1 MTRRGFFR
9 VKMGDAS
16 SRDTLGLEL
25 AAPRDTPATPPT
37 VEPGST
43 LAGFSVI
50 ARRAA
55 DDVWAKKDDGA
66 EVLVATGTSSALA
79 IEENALRA
87 MQGKLPVPKVIGS
100 GNDEGAAW
108 IALEASSVGEPLR
121 AIAEFIAP
129 KDAATILSTV
139 LDWAAALEAAGL
151 SWSPR
156 VDDFGWRDG
165 ELGLRRLRGARR
177 LGKRARIDGRHLLE
191 EIGAALVTEAG
202 SLLPPK
208 LLHLVLRG
216 RTHASE
222 EERSLEAT
230 RAALEAATE
239 AIDPPRDEIEAAT
252 LTDLG
257 LSRDRH
263 EDAAEISRGENWG
276 VVVVCDGVS
285 ASHRSDLASQ
295 LVVSTV
301 RDRLSEPHRGE
312 DAVGA
317 LHSAIRDAHRAICDA
332 CAGGEA
338 AGTTVVA
345 AYVHGR
351 RVSLG
356 WVGDSRAYWLGAG
369 GDALLT
375 RDHSWLNDVLASGLL
390 SPEEALASPYAHALT
405 RCLGPLE
412 GGDPLLHAE
421 PDLLEFEAPGPGHL
435 VLCTDGLWNYFPAPE
450 DLRAIVAPL
459 GDRATA
465 AMMARALVDA
475 ALVQGGQDNV
485 TVGILA
491 VR

>member
-1 MTRRGFFR
+1 
-9 VKMGDAS
+9 VWAAKEELH
-16 SRDTLGLEL
+16 RDVIEFSTL
-25 AAPRDTPATPPT
+25 AAPRDTPVTPPT

-55 DDVWAKKDDGA
+55 DDVWAKKDDGI
-66 EVLVATGTSSALA
+66 EVLVATGTSSALGM
-79 IEENALRA
+79 EENALKA
-87 MQGKLPVPKVIGS
+87 MHGKLPVPRVTANGS
-100 GNDEGAAW
+100 DKGVAW
-108 IALEASSVGEPLR
+108 IALEGASAGDALR
-121 AIAEFIAP
+121 AVASKISP
-129 KDAATILSTV
+129 RDASTILTSV
-139 LDWAAALEAAGL
+139 LDFAQALEGAGFA
-151 SWSPR
+151 WSPR

-165 ELGLRRLRGARR
+165 KLGLRRLRGARR
-177 LGKRARIDGRHLLE
+177 LGKKGRIDGRHLIE
-191 EIGAALVTEAG
+191 EIGSALVAETAC
-202 SLLPPK
+202 LLPPK

-216 RTHASE
+216 RVQATE
-222 EERSLEAT
+222 DERAIEAT
-230 RAALEAATE
+230 RAALERATE
-239 AIDPPRDEIEAAT
+239 SIDPPEDDPDAAT

-257 LSRDRH
+257 LLRDRH
-263 EDAAEISRGENWG
+263 EDAAALARNDDGG
-276 VVVVCDGVS
+276 VLVVCDGVS

-301 RDRLSEPHRGE
+301 RDRLQELPAGQESI
-312 DAVGA
+312 GA
-317 LHSAIRDAHRAICDA
+317 LHDAIRDAHRGICDA

-345 AYVHGR
+345 AFVRGR

-435 VLCTDGLWNYFPAPE
+435 VLCTDGLWNYFPAAE
-450 DLRAIVAPL
+450 DLRAVIAPL
-459 GDRATA
+459 GEKATA
-465 AMMARALVDA
+465 AKMARALVNA
-475 ALVQGGQDNV
+475 ALLQGGQDNV
-485 TVGILA
+485 TVGVLA
-491 VR
+491 VK

>member
-1 MTRRGFFR
+1 LHADVIEFF
-9 VKMGDAS
+9 A
-16 SRDTLGLEL
+16 L

-55 DDVWAKKDDGA
+55 DDVWARKDDGP
-66 EVLVATGTSSALA
+66 EMLVATGTSSALG
-79 IEENALRA
+79 IEQHALEA
-87 MQGKLPVPKVIGS
+87 MQGKLPVPRVTANGS
-100 GNDEGAAW
+100 DKGVAW
-108 IALEASSVGEPLR
+108 IALEGAPTGESLRAVASSITPREAV
-121 AIAEFIAP
+121 AI
-129 KDAATILSTV
+129 LGNV
-139 LDWAAALEAAGL
+139 LDYAEALESAGFA
-151 SWSPR
+151 WSPR
-156 VDDFGWRDG
+156 VDDFGWREG
-165 ELGLRRLRGARR
+165 KLGLRRLRGARR
-177 LGKRARIDGRHLLE
+177 LGKKGRIDGRHLLE
-191 EIGAALVTEAG
+191 EIGSALVTETAC
-202 SLLPPK
+202 LLPPN

-216 RTHASE
+216 RAQATE
-222 EERSLEAT
+222 GERALEAT
-230 RAALEAATE
+230 RAALERASE
-239 AIDPPRDEIEAAT
+239 AIDPPDDDPDAAT

-257 LSRDRH
+257 LLRDRH
-263 EDAAEISRGENWG
+263 EDAAALARTDDGGIL
-276 VVVVCDGVS
+276 VVCDGVS

-301 RDRLSEPHRGE
+301 RDRMAQLAAGQESI
-312 DAVGA
+312 GA
-317 LHSAIRDAHRAICDA
+317 LHDAIRDAHRSICDA

-345 AYVHGR
+345 AFVRGR

-390 SPEEALASPYAHALT
+390 SPDEALASPYAHALT

-435 VLCTDGLWNYFPAPE
+435 VLCSDGLWNYFPAAE
-450 DLRAIVAPL
+450 DLRGVITPL
-459 GDRATA
+459 GEKAPA
-465 AMMARALVDA
+465 GKMARALVNA
-475 ALVQGGQDNV
+475 ALLQGGQDNV
-485 TVGILA
+485 TVGVLA
-491 VR
+491 VK